1 MNFDCSRPSVVL
13 FFAPRLGKLLDMIAL
28 SVVAENRTAACFVQ
42 LRALFLV
49 CPDSEDI
56 TIFPCIDVL
65 QKMLLLLLLSLLLMM
80 LFIVNHRN
88 VWYCIILAAKSLLA
102 MSIQN

>member
-28 SVVAENRTAACFVQ
+28 NVVAENRTAACFVQ

-65 QKMLLLLLLSLLLMM
+65 QKMLLLLLSLLLMM